1 MSFRSTILT
10 ASSEGKPCAFCLQNN
25 GTTVPAHV
33 NSVAMG
39 KGKGIKA
46 PDCLHARACQA
57 CHDLYDGRVPGWSK
71 AERAERFA
79 LAFMRTVNA
88 WFDEQLVTV
97 KGR

>member
-1 MSFRSTILT
+1 MSYRNQSLL
-10 ASSEGKPCAFCLQNN
+10 ASAKDKPCAFCLVNN
-25 GTTVPAHV
+25 GTTVAAHV

-39 KGKGIKA
+39 KGKGIKS

-71 AERAERFA
+71 AERIERFA
-79 LAFMRTVNA
+79 MAFMRTVNA